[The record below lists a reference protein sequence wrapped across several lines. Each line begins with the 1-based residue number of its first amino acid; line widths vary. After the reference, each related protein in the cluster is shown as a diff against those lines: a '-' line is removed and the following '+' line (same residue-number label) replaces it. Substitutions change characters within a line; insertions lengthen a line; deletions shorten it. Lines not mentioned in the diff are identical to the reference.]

1 MAHYEGQHDVEHDY
15 YTIGL
20 NTDFS
25 FPLHM
30 HRCFEI
36 TIVLEGQMNMRCGAK
51 DYILQK
57 GDMIFA
63 GSNCIHNQ
71 QTVEHNK
78 CFICIF
84 SPDLVA
90 AVAPWFMKY
99 SLKSPVLRNVDD
111 ISFKMFDILYE
122 NYEKKKKGEENL
134 AAVKGALYT
143 LMGLFYNQLDFSS
156 VSVYA
161 DQHIL
166 LGKMFDYVGK
176 NMDKPCA
183 LGELAAELKYTSVYL
198 SRFFHQN
205 TGMPYHAYVRMVKM
219 NHACYLLRNTR
230 ESVLDVSIHCGY
242 NSLSG
247 FNRIFKKSI
256 GQTPTEYRAKNVKS
270 NDGNNPLI

>member
-36 TIVLEGQMNMRCGAK
+36 TMVLEGQMNMRCGTK

-71 QTVEHNK
+71 QSVEHNR
-78 CFICIF
+78 CYICIF

-90 AVAPWFMKY
+90 AVSPMFTKH
-99 SLKSPVLRNVDD
+99 SLKSPVLRNANE
-111 ISFKMFDILYE
+111 IGLKMFEVLYE
-122 NYEKKKKGEENL
+122 NFEKKKRGEENL

-143 LMGLFYNQLDFSS
+143 LTGLFYDQLDLSS
-156 VSVYA
+156 DSVYA
-161 DQHIL
+161 DQRVL
-166 LGKMFDYVGK
+166 LGKVFDYVGK
-176 NMDKPCA
+176 NMDKPCT
-183 LGELAAELKYTSVYL
+183 LGDLAVELKYTPVYL

-205 TGMPYHAYVRMVKM
+205 TAMPYHEYVRMVKM

-230 ESVLDVSIHCGY
+230 QSVLEVAIHCGY
-242 NSLSG
+242 TSLSG
-247 FNRIFKKSI
+247 FNRVFKKSM
-256 GQTPTEYRAKNVKS
+256 GQNPTEYRASMIKANT
-270 NDGNNPLI
+270 